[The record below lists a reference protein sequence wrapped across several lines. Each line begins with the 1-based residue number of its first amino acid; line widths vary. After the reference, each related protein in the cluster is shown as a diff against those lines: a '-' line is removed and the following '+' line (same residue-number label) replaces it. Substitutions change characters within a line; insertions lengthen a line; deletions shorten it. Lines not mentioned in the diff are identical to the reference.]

1 MFSLLG
7 DELGVLT
14 LFVFIAV
21 SHLQLEFLLRQDRA
35 IQSNLEFFNITAI
48 DGPETTLLI
57 PAAMVLDLDFSLA
70 LILVGNGLIR

>member
-1 MFSLLG
+1 MFSLSG

-48 DGPETTLLI
+48 RESG
-57 PAAMVLDLDFSLA
+57 
-70 LILVGNGLIR
+70 R